1 MKSRIALVVLSL
13 VLSLLIGLTLHR
25 GAGGNPATSDGPRRP
40 LIGLSMDTLEVE
52 RWTHDR
58 DMFVARAKE
67 LGADVLVV
75 SANSNDTRQ
84 VRDCEALISN
94 KIDAL
99 VIIPHDGAAMAKGVS
114 LAHEAGIPVLAYDRL
129 ILNSDLDLYLTF
141 DNVRVGE
148 LQAGYLV
155 DRLKG
160 RKARIVRLLGSKTD
174 NNAFLFKQGQDNI
187 LNPAIARGDIELV
200 HEDWC
205 DGWRPENAKKVLN
218 AAITK
223 GGRNIDAVLCSAD
236 ILAGGAIQ
244 VLLEEGLAGKVLVT
258 GQDADLTSC
267 QRIVEGTQSMTI
279 YKPIKNLANTAAELA
294 VRLARRQ
301 VIVAKEELN
310 NGKINVPAIFL
321 PVHVVDK
328 DSIDATVIADGFHP
342 REAVYQK

>member
-1 MKSRIALVVLSL
+1 MKARVSLVVLSL

-25 GAGGNPATSDGPRRP
+25 GAGGSKTAGEGPRRP

-52 RWTHDR
+52 RWLHDR
-58 DMFVARAKE
+58 DLFVARAKE

-75 SANSNDTRQ
+75 SANGNDTRQ
-84 VRDCEALISN
+84 IRDCEALISN

-99 VIIPHDGAAMAKGVS
+99 VIIPHDGAAMAKGVA

-129 ILNSDLDLYLTF
+129 ILNCDLDLYLTF

-155 DRLKG
+155 DKLKG
-160 RKARIVRLLGSKTD
+160 RKARIVRLMGSKTD
-174 NNAFLFKQGQDNI
+174 NNAFLFKQGQDNV
-187 LNPAIARGDIELV
+187 LNPAIAAGDIEIV

-205 DGWRPENAKKVLN
+205 DGWRPENAKKAVN

-223 GGRNIDAVLCSAD
+223 AGRNIDAVLCSSD
-236 ILAGGAIQ
+236 ILSGGAIQ

-267 QRIVEGTQSMTI
+267 QRIVEGTQAMTI
-279 YKPIKNLANTAAELA
+279 YKPIKNLANAAAELA

-301 VIVAKEELN
+301 VVVAKQELA
-310 NGKINVPAIFL
+310 NGKINVPSIYL

-328 DSIDATVIADGFHP
+328 DTMESTVIADGFHK
-342 REAVYQK
+342 REAIYQH

>member
-1 MKSRIALVVLSL
+1 MKTRVALVVLSL
-13 VLSLLIGLTLHR
+13 VLSVLIGLTLHR
-25 GAGGNPATSDGPRRP
+25 GSGPAVSSGPQRL

-52 RWTHDR
+52 RWLHDR

-75 SANSNDTRQ
+75 SANGNDTRQ
-84 VRDCEALISN
+84 IRDCEALISN
-94 KIDAL
+94 GVDAL
-99 VIIPHDGAAMAKGVS
+99 VIIPHDGAAMAKGVD

-129 ILNSDLDLYLTF
+129 ILNSDLDLYITF

-148 LQAGYLV
+148 LQASYLV
-155 DRLKG
+155 DQLKG

-187 LNPAIARGDIELV
+187 LGPAIARGDIEIV

-205 DGWRPENAKKVLN
+205 DGWRPENAKKAVN

-223 GGRNIDAVLCSAD
+223 AGRNIDAILCSAD

-258 GQDADLTSC
+258 GQDADLTAC
-267 QRIVEGTQSMTI
+267 QRIVEGTQSMSI
-279 YKPIKNLANTAAELA
+279 YKPIKNLASTAAELA
-294 VRLARRQ
+294 VKMAQRK
-301 VIVAKEELN
+301 VIVAKQELN
-310 NGKINVPAIFL
+310 NGKVDVPSIFL
-321 PVHVVDK
+321 SVHVVDK
-328 DSIDATVIADGFHP
+328 DNLESLVIADGFHTHD
-342 REAVYQK
+342 EVYKN

>member
-1 MKSRIALVVLSL
+1 MKPRIALVVLSL
-13 VLSLLIGLTLHR
+13 VLSLLTGLPLRR
-25 GAGGNPATSDGPRRP
+25 GAGGTTTAGPTRP

-52 RWTHDR
+52 RWQHDR
-58 DMFVARAKE
+58 DLFVARAKE

-75 SANSNDTRQ
+75 SANSDDTRQ

-94 KIDAL
+94 KISAL
-99 VIIPHDGAAMAKGVS
+99 VIIPHDGAAMAKGVD
-114 LAHEAGIPVLAYDRL
+114 LAHQAHIPVLAYDRL
-129 ILNSDLDLYLTF
+129 ILNCDLDLYLTF
-141 DNVRVGE
+141 NNVRVGE

-155 DRLKG
+155 DKLKG
-160 RKARIVRLLGSKTD
+160 KKARIVRLLGSKTD

-187 LNPAIARGDIELV
+187 LNPAIARGDIEIV

-223 GGRNIDAVLCSAD
+223 SGRNIDAVLCSAD
-236 ILAGGAIQ
+236 ILAAGAIQ

-258 GQDADLTSC
+258 GQDADLSSC

-279 YKPIKNLANTAAELA
+279 YKPIKQLANTAAELA
-294 VRLARRQ
+294 VKLAKRE
-301 VIVAKEELN
+301 VIVAKEELP

-321 PVHVVDK
+321 SVHVVDK
-328 DSIDATVIADGFHP
+328 DTMESTVIADGFHSH
-342 REAVYQK
+342 ESIYGK

>member
-1 MKSRIALVVLSL
+1 MKPRLALVVLSL
-13 VLSLLIGLTLHR
+13 VLSLLIGLTLRR
-25 GAGGNPATSDGPRRP
+25 GEDSASSAGPLRP

-52 RWTHDR
+52 RWQHDR
-58 DMFVARAKE
+58 DLFVARANE

-75 SANSNDTRQ
+75 SANGDDVRQ

-94 KIDAL
+94 KISAL
-99 VIIPHDGAAMAKGVS
+99 VIIPHDGAAMAKGVN
-114 LAHEAGIPVLAYDRL
+114 LAHDAGIPVLAYDRL
-129 ILNSDLDLYLTF
+129 ILNCDLDLYLTF
-141 DNVRVGE
+141 DNVKVGE

-155 DRLKG
+155 DKLKG

-187 LNPAIARGDIELV
+187 LNSAIARGDIEIV

-223 GGRNIDAVLCSAD
+223 AGRNIDAVLCSAD
-236 ILAGGAIQ
+236 ILSGGAIQ

-258 GQDADLTSC
+258 GQDADLASC

-279 YKPIKNLANTAAELA
+279 YKPLKNLAYTAAELA
-294 VRLARRQ
+294 VKMAKGQ
-301 VIVAKEELN
+301 VIVAKEELD
-310 NGKINVPAIFL
+310 NGKVKVPSIFL
-321 PVHVVDK
+321 KVMVVDK
-328 DSIDATVIADGFHP
+328 DSIDSTVVADGFHK
-342 REAVYQK
+342 RETIYRK